1 MVEKRTSAKW
11 TLSDLPREPG
21 PIFIIVL
28 LTALTLFTAGILVTL
43 GSLMAALALALV
55 AEGLRP

>member
-1 MVEKRTSAKW
+1 MTEKRTTAKW

-28 LTALTLFTAGILVTL
+28 LTTLTLFTAGVLVTL
-43 GSLMAALALALV
+43 GSLAAAVVLALV
-55 AEGLRP
+55 VEGFR